1 MFGLPLS
8 QRRRGGRHS
17 QDPSDPSPITEK
29 QQANTSIKRAERPT
43 TDVATNEDQA
53 PIDPERERLVNLARE
68 GDAEAFGQI
77 YDLYVDTVFHY
88 VYYRT
93 SDRGL
98 AEDLTSETF
107 LRAWR
112 RIDTFVWQGRDIGAW
127 LVRISRNLLFDHMK
141 SSRYKLEM
149 STADLV
155 EPSKSDSKST
165 EDLVISAA
173 VTAELLDHIKELSAD
188 QQECLVLRF
197 FEGMS
202 VAETA
207 AIMGKQVGAVKALQ
221 HRAVRRL
228 TSAIDPELST

>member
-8 QRRRGGRHS
+8 QRRRGGRRS
-17 QDPSDPSPITEK
+17 SDPSDRPTSTEK
-29 QQANTSIKRAERPT
+29 QEPTSPVQGTEPPDA
-43 TDVATNEDQA
+43 DVAAEEDQA
-53 PIDPERERLVNLARE
+53 PIDPERESLVNRARA

-149 STADLV
+149 TTAELV
-155 EPSKSDSKST
+155 EPSQSQVKST

-173 VTAELLDHIKELSAD
+173 VTAELLDHIKQLSAD

-228 TSAIDPELST
+228 TAAINPEPTT